1 MALGYVQKRYTLVDP
16 DFEQMRVA
24 KKEFQQYILNIID
37 IPSEEHIVGY
47 VRAVVVE
54 KYIIT
59 MEENPELGVEK
70 VNLLNHIAGNTQSWM
85 SELAKTKEG
94 QYQIIN
100 TVSHKNSEYVKGYMD
115 IGIAERKLKMAEC
128 REEIESFLEYFWK
141 IILNLCMNKV
151 DFDMEKDKDMLRP
164 QTYIDNSYT
173 SYICIKFK
181 EDFVDTSVILP
192 AVSRGKKISV
202 QGNICSRMYLEKP
215 QKWFMEGETCGK
227 KEYKYNVAN
236 ISDGNSV
243 MDVDEDVYYIEC
255 MECIKIDANQ
265 WDEIENCEKSIFAKN
280 CVKGKEF

>member
-1 MALGYVQKRYTLVDP
+1 
-16 DFEQMRVA
+16 MRVA

-141 IILNLCMNKV
+141 
-151 DFDMEKDKDMLRP
+151 R
-164 QTYIDNSYT
+164 
-173 SYICIKFK
+173 
-181 EDFVDTSVILP
+181 
-192 AVSRGKKISV
+192 A
-202 QGNICSRMYLEKP
+202 
-215 QKWFMEGETCGK
+215 
-227 KEYKYNVAN
+227 
-236 ISDGNSV
+236 
-243 MDVDEDVYYIEC
+243 
-255 MECIKIDANQ
+255 
-265 WDEIENCEKSIFAKN
+265 
-280 CVKGKEF
+280 